1 MLRAVSILVAALLA
15 PALFVA
21 GYLLLAHAMHWHVGP
36 TGDRVVLVGGLIAG
50 LAPVLLARGKL
61 WVRILIS
68 ALYAY
73 PCVMIATFCS
83 FAFSCSMFQ
92 DCLS

>member
-1 MLRAVSILVAALLA
+1 MLRAVAILVAALLS

-21 GYLLLAHAMHWHVGP
+21 GYLLLAHAVNWHVGP
-36 TGDRVVLVGGLIAG
+36 TGDGIVLVGGVIAG
-50 LAPVLLARGKL
+50 VAPVLLARGPL

-73 PCVMIATFCS
+73 PCVMLVTFCS
-83 FAFSCSMFQ
+83 LALSCSMFQ